1 MFFEYP
7 HLLWLLVIP
16 ALLIVHYIYLEL
28 CGRRPHLR
36 VSDIRYWKA
45 GGNSVLSYL
54 RHAPMLLRTV
64 ALSMIII
71 AIARPRSSSKMDKID
86 TEGID
91 IVLAMDVS
99 TSMLARD
106 FTPDRISAAKDI
118 AIEFISQRPS
128 DRMGIVVF
136 AGESYTQCPLTT
148 DRATLINLMKEIQ
161 TGLIEDGTAIGNGL
175 ATAVARMQ
183 GSDAKSRVVILLT
196 DGVNNRG
203 EITPQ
208 TAADIAKTYG
218 IRVYTIGV
226 GANGTAPYPVITPW
240 GVQMQDVEVEIDE
253 DLLKGIAETT
263 GGRYFRATDN
273 TKLSEIYS
281 EINKMEKART
291 TIDSFPVYKE
301 LFMDFALVALI
312 CLLLE
317 VVFNAF
323 ILKRLP

>member
-7 HLLWLLVIP
+7 ALLWLLVIP
-16 ALLIVHYIYLEL
+16 ALMLVHYVYIEL
-28 CGRRPHLR
+28 SGRRPHLR
-36 VSDIRYWKA
+36 VPDVKFWKA
-45 GGNSVLSYL
+45 GGRSVLGVI
-54 RHAPMLLRTV
+54 RHLPFLLRTI
-64 ALSMIII
+64 ALVMIII
-71 AIARPRSSSKMDKID
+71 AIARPRSSTKMDKID

-148 DRATLINLMKEIQ
+148 DRATLINLMKEIE

-183 GSDAKSRVVILLT
+183 NSDAKSRVVILLT
-196 DGVNNRG
+196 DGVNNSG

-226 GANGTAPYPVITPW
+226 GANGTAPYPVMTPW
-240 GVQMQDVEVEIDE
+240 GVQMQNVEVEIDE
-253 DLLKGIAETT
+253 NLLKNIAETT

-291 TIDSFPVYKE
+291 TIDSFPIYKE
-301 LFMDFALVALI
+301 LFTGFALFALA

-317 VVFNAF
+317 VLIGF
-323 ILKRLP
+323 ILRRLP

>member
-7 HLLWLLVIP
+7 HLLWLLVIT

-45 GGNSVLSYL
+45 GGNSVLAYL

-128 DRMGIVVF
+128 DRIGIVVF

>member
-45 GGNSVLSYL
+45 GGKSVLAYL

-64 ALSMIII
+64 ALSMIIV

-128 DRMGIVVF
+128 DRIGIVVF

>member
-45 GGNSVLSYL
+45 GGKSVLSYL

-128 DRMGIVVF
+128 DRIGIVVF

-226 GANGTAPYPVITPW
+226 GANGTVPYPVITPW

>member
-7 HLLWLLVIP
+7 ALLWLLVIP
-16 ALLIVHYIYLEL
+16 ALMLVHYIYIEL
-28 CGRRPHLR
+28 SGRRPHLR
-36 VSDIRYWKA
+36 VPDVKFWKA
-45 GGNSVLSYL
+45 GGRSVLGVI
-54 RHAPMLLRTV
+54 RHLPFLLRTI
-64 ALSMIII
+64 ALVMIII
-71 AIARPRSSSKMDKID
+71 AIARPRSSTKMDKID

-148 DRATLINLMKEIQ
+148 DRATLINLMKEIE

-183 GSDAKSRVVILLT
+183 NSDAKSRVVILLT
-196 DGVNNRG
+196 DGVNNSG

-226 GANGTAPYPVITPW
+226 GANGTAPYPVMTPW
-240 GVQMQDVEVEIDE
+240 GVQMQNVEVEIDE
-253 DLLKGIAETT
+253 NLLKNIAETT

-291 TIDSFPVYKE
+291 TIDSFPIYKE
-301 LFMDFALVALI
+301 LFTGFALIALA

-317 VVFNAF
+317 VLIDF
-323 ILKRLP
+323 IMRRLP